1 MFLRQREPLIFERSV
16 PGKRGMDLPRLDV
29 PEARD
34 TRPAHLR
41 RGGFEALPELS
52 EVDVIRHFTR
62 LSKWNYGV
70 DDGIYPL
77 GSCTMK
83 HNPRLNEKVALLP
96 GFTDSHPMAPDALVQ
111 GNLELVHTLQEWL
124 KEITG
129 LPGVTLQPS
138 AGAAGELTGVML
150 IRAYHVS
157 RGAKRRVILIPDSGH
172 GTNPAT
178 AAMAGYDV
186 VELPSQPDGTISF
199 ADVTDPTSGKVRKGL
214 LSLVAE
220 LGPEI
225 AGAMITNPNTVG
237 VFEYRFKE
245 IADLLHSIGALVYMD
260 GANMNALIGVA
271 RPGDF
276 GVDVMHLNLHKTFS
290 TPHGGGGPGA
300 GPVCCA
306 EKLRPFLPV
315 PVVVRETK
323 EVGEGEVPIPTYRW
337 DWDRP
342 ESIGKVHTFFGNFGI
357 LVRALTYCL
366 SHGSDGLKAATLR
379 AIVNANY
386 IRVRL
391 QGAYALHIDSPSLH
405 EVVFSDT
412 LQAKREV
419 HTLDIAKRLIDHG
432 YHPPTIY
439 FPLIVP
445 GALMIEPTESED
457 KFELDAFCDTML
469 TIAREAEEIPE
480 ALHHAP
486 ILAPLRR
493 LDETTAARKPV
504 LRWQKPV
511 PVQA

>member
-1 MFLRQREPLIFERSV
+1 MDMFLRQREPLSFEHSA

-29 PEARD
+29 PAAQD

-41 RGGFEALPELS
+41 RKGFEALPELS
-52 EVDVIRHFTR
+52 EVEVVRHFTR
-62 LSKWNYGV
+62 LSHWNYGL

-83 HNPRLNEKVALLP
+83 HNPRVNEKVASLP
-96 GFTDSHPMAPDALVQ
+96 GFTDSHPMAPDAQVQ
-111 GNLELVHTLQEWL
+111 GNLEMVFTLQEWL

-150 IRAYHVS
+150 IRAYHVAK
-157 RGAKRRVILIPDSGH
+157 GAKRRVILIPDSGH

-178 AAMAGYDV
+178 AAMAGYEV
-186 VELPSQPDGTISF
+186 VELPSLPDGTISF
-199 ADVTDPTSGKVRKGL
+199 DDVTDPVNGKVRKGL
-214 LSLVAE
+214 KTLVAE

-245 IADLLHSIGALVYMD
+245 ISDLLHSVDALVYMD
-260 GANMNALIGVA
+260 GANMNALVGVA

-300 GPVCCA
+300 GPVCCG
-306 EKLRPFLPV
+306 ENLMPFLPV
-315 PVVVRETK
+315 PVVVRDTVR
-323 EVGEGEVPIPTYRW
+323 VGEGEVPKHSYRW
-337 DWDRP
+337 DWNRP
-342 ESIGKVHTFFGNFGI
+342 QSIGKVHAFFGNFGV

-366 SHGSDGLKAATLR
+366 SHGSDGLREATVR
-379 AIVNANY
+379 AILNANY
-386 IRVRL
+386 VRARL
-391 QGAYALHIDSPSLH
+391 LGTYHLPITSPSLH
-405 EVVFSDT
+405 EVVFNDAIQSKQD
-412 LQAKREV
+412 V

-445 GALMIEPTESED
+445 GALMIEPTESESKD
-457 KFELDAFCDTML
+457 ELDAFCEAML
-469 TIAREAEEIPE
+469 QIAKEAEENPE
-480 ALHHAP
+480 ALHQAP
-486 ILAPLRR
+486 TLAQLRR

-504 LRWQKPV
+504 LRWTRS
-511 PVQA
+511 